1 MDLAKLDWEKIIT
14 TIINYYIEVFK
25 YWGFISDEDVKEVTD
40 FIEEL
45 K

>member
-1 MDLAKLDWEKIIT
+1 MDLAKLDWEKIIK

-25 YWGFISDEDVKEVTD
+25 YWGFISDEDVKEVED